1 MTNYDFSLTKL
12 RNNKLPQDDG
22 LAGTVIFESY
32 P

>member
-1 MTNYDFSLTKL
+1 MTSYDFSLQKL
-12 RNNKLPQDDG
+12 RKNRFPQDVG